1 MRRGCVSITVAL
13 VSGVLL
19 ALPGVSAAQP
29 WPQFRGFEAG
39 VAADDPALPDTWSE
53 TENVVW
59 VTDIP
64 GQGWSSP
71 VVWGDH
77 IFVTTAMSSDS
88 EPTPLAERADPTA
101 EGGWMQST
109 AALRWVVYDLDVD
122 TGSVRW
128 ERTLHTGIPPM
139 ARHLRNTY
147 ATETPVTDGE
157 RVYVSFGAIGLLA
170 ALELDGTLVWT
181 TEIGVPERF
190 QPWGVGG
197 SPALH
202 ENRLYLVNDNNDL
215 SYIAAFD
222 TATGDEV
229 WRTERAEI
237 ENWSTPVVWMHDQ
250 RTEIVAA
257 GEQRVRSYDL
267 DGAVLWELGGMSVGG
282 PIATPFVRH
291 GLVYISSGHR
301 SSQQRPVFAVRPGA
315 SGDISLAPGE
325 TSNEYVTWS
334 QPRLGSYQTSGL
346 VYGDHLYT
354 LLDRG
359 FLLCHDAR
367 TGVEVYGRTRIEIGS
382 SFAAS
387 PWAYNGKIFA
397 LSEAGDT
404 YVIQA
409 GPEFELL
416 GKNSLNDLAMATPAV
431 ARGSVFIRTQ
441 SKLYRIGKGAQR

>member
-122 TGSVRW
+122 TGLVRW

>member
-1 MRRGCVSITVAL
+1 MRKVCVPIKVAL
-13 VSGVLL
+13 AAALL
-19 ALPGVSAAQP
+19 TLAGVSATEQ
-29 WPQFRGFEAG
+29 WPQFRGSESG

-53 TENVVW
+53 NENVVW

-71 VVWGDH
+71 IVLGDH
-77 IFVTTAMSSDS
+77 LFVTTAVRKGTEPAEVGSPDS
-88 EPTPLAERADPTA
+88 TDGSGGIRTTA
-101 EGGWMQST
+101 SV
-109 AALRWVVYDLDVD
+109 RWVVFDLDVD

-139 ARHLRNTY
+139 ARQVRNTY
-147 ATETPVTDGE
+147 ATETAVTNGK

-170 ALELDGTLVWT
+170 ALDLDGKLVWT
-181 TEIGVPERF
+181 NEIGVFERF
-190 QPWGVGG
+190 QPWGVAS

-202 ENRLYLVNDNNDL
+202 GNRLYVVNDNNEE

-222 TATGDEV
+222 TETGGEV
-229 WRTERAEI
+229 WRTERPEI
-237 ENWSTPVVWMHDQ
+237 ENWSTPIVWAHDQ

-267 DGAVLWELGGMSVGG
+267 DGALLWELGGMTVGG
-282 PIATPFVRH
+282 PIGSPFVKD
-291 GLVYISSGHR
+291 GLLYVSSGHR
-301 SSQQRPVFAVRPGA
+301 MSQQRPVFAVRPGA
-315 SGDISLAPGE
+315 AGDISLAPGE
-325 TSNEYVTWS
+325 TSNDYVAWL

-346 VYGDHLYT
+346 VYDGYHYT

-367 TGVEVYGRTRIEIGS
+367 TGVELYGRTRIEVGS
-382 SFAAS
+382 AFAAS

-409 GPEFELL
+409 GPEFKLL
-416 GKNSLNDLAMATPAV
+416 GKNSLNDVAMATPAV
-431 ARGSVFIRTQ
+431 AKGSLFIRTQ

>member
-1 MRRGCVSITVAL
+1 MPIKLAL
-13 VSGVLL
+13 VAAVLTL
-19 ALPGVSAAQP
+19 AGVSAAEQ
-29 WPQFRGFEAG
+29 WPQFRGSESG

-71 VVWGDH
+71 IVWGDH
-77 IFVTTAMSSDS
+77 LFVTTAVRS
-88 EPTPLAERADPTA
+88 EPATSGFASLIPDGSEGSDGIRTTA
-101 EGGWMQST
+101 SF
-109 AALRWVVYDLDVD
+109 RWIVLDLDVD

-139 ARHLRNTY
+139 ARQVRNTY

-157 RVYVSFGAIGLLA
+157 RVYVFFGAIGLLA
-170 ALELDGTLVWT
+170 ALDLDGTPVWT
-181 TEIGVPERF
+181 NEIGVFERF
-190 QPWGVGG
+190 QPWGVAS

-202 ENRLYLVNDNNDL
+202 ENRLYVVNDNNES

-229 WRTERAEI
+229 WRTERPEI
-237 ENWSTPVVWMHDQ
+237 ENWSTPVVWIHEQ

-267 DGAVLWELGGMSVGG
+267 EGALLWELGGMTVGG
-282 PIATPFVRH
+282 PIGSPFVKD
-291 GLVYISSGHR
+291 GLLYVSSGHR
-301 SSQQRPVFAVRPGA
+301 FSDQRPVFAVRPGG

-325 TSNEYVTWS
+325 NSNQYVAWL

-346 VYGDHLYT
+346 VYGGYHYT

-367 TGVEVYGRTRIEIGS
+367 TGVELYGRTRIEVGS
-382 SFAAS
+382 AFAAS

-409 GPEFELL
+409 GPEFKLL
-416 GKNSLNDLAMATPAV
+416 GKNSLNDVAMATPAV
-431 ARGSVFIRTQ
+431 ARGSLFIRTQ
-441 SKLYRIGKGAQR
+441 SKLYRIGKGA